1 MIRCNTM
8 YICNKTPQAMKT
20 ITITFRVD
28 TDLLKAIDQLAETQ
42 HRKRS
47 NLIQLALIE
56 YVEREGRKGK

>member
-1 MIRCNTM
+1 
-8 YICNKTPQAMKT
+8 MKT